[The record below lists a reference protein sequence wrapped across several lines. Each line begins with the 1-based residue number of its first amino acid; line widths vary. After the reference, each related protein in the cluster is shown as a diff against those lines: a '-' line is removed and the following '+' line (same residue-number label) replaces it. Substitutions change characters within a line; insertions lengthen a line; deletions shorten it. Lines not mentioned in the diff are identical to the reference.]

1 MNYERRPSQRCVG
14 LNPLTVNILLRKHH
28 TLARTCSWQ
37 LWWRLACSVS
47 TIPFNVEDS
56 PTQYMLLQV
65 CQERQYR
72 LQPPSLVVSQ
82 RRVHVKLHLPSS
94 NKTHQYWKLKYW
106 KNAQSVHLSR
116 LRQLHYFLPSL
127 DWLKNDI
134 PERPPSDSPRSRW
147 WKHSSQA
154 SRRRDEERSGTSSLP
169 KRRSGS
175 PEHRFNPSTTFE
187 KVMLY

>member
-134 PERPPSDSPRSRW
+134 PEWLP
-147 WKHSSQA
+147 
-154 SRRRDEERSGTSSLP
+154 ERLP
-169 KRRSGS
+169 EITMMK
-175 PEHRFNPSTTFE
+175 TFE
-187 KVMLY
+187 SSISTKRWRTKWYFESSKTSFWIPRASFQS